1 MHDSWNSAFDSVH
14 AEPELKERTKEYLD
28 RKVFCS
34 ARHRKVPAFRFAA
47 AAALCLAFFLA
58 GGLWLFFTPAVY
70 ISVDINPS
78 MELGVNR
85 FSRIISVEGYNEDG
99 SALAETLNLR
109 FLNYM
114 DALNRVLENDT
125 IADLLSEDG
134 ELSLTVVGN
143 SESQSS
149 RMLQEM
155 EASLSDYSN
164 VHCHLGSMEEM
175 HEAHDCGMSFGKYQA
190 YLILKELNPSVT
202 EEEVQAMTMK
212 EIQEQ
217 VRMYSDSGSS
227 GNDGEEDETPDASE
241 TCEPQTSGTENGHHG
256 QHSDNRTD
264 DGADTAGQNGQT
276 YSGNGKEHNRR
287 NHE

>member
-14 AEPELKERTKEYLD
+14 AEPELKEHTKEYLRRTLFCPM
-28 RKVFCS
+28 RK
-34 ARHRKVPAFRFAA
+34 RKPPAFRFAA
-47 AAALCLAFFLA
+47 ASVLCLAFFLTA
-58 GGLWLFFTPAVY
+58 CLWLFFTPAAY

-85 FSRIISVEGYNEDG
+85 FSRIISVESYNEDG
-99 SALAETLNLR
+99 AALAKTLDLR

-114 DALNRVLENDT
+114 DALNLVLENDT

-134 ELSLTVVGN
+134 ELSLTVAGN

-164 VHCHLGSMEEM
+164 VHCHSGSMEEM

-202 EEEVQAMTMK
+202 EEEVQGMTMK

-217 VRMYSDSGSS
+217 IRLYSDSRNS
-227 GNDGEEDETPDASE
+227 GNDRDSQETPDVSE
-241 TCEPQTSGTENGHHG
+241 PCEPQTSGTENGHHG
-256 QHSDNRTD
+256 QHSDTTPSDRENTS
-264 DGADTAGQNGQT
+264 GQNGQT
-276 YSGNGKEHNRR
+276 DTGNGKKNSRR

>member
-14 AEPELKERTKEYLD
+14 AEPELKEHTKEYL
-28 RKVFCS
+28 RRTLFCPVQK
-34 ARHRKVPAFRFAA
+34 RRPPAFRFAA
-47 AAALCLAFFLA
+47 ISALCLAFFLTA
-58 GGLWLFFTPAVY
+58 GLWLFFTPAAY

-78 MELGVNR
+78 IELGVNR
-85 FSRIISVEGYNEDG
+85 FSRIISVESYNEDG
-99 SALAETLNLR
+99 AALAKTLDLR

-134 ELSLTVVGN
+134 ELSLTVAGN

-164 VHCHLGSMEEM
+164 VHCHSGNMEEM

-202 EEEVQAMTMK
+202 EEEVQGMTMK

-217 VRMYSDSGSS
+217 IRLYSDSGSS
-227 GNDGEEDETPDASE
+227 GNDRDSQETPDVSE

-256 QHSDNRTD
+256 QHSDTTPS
-264 DGADTAGQNGQT
+264 DGEHTAGQT
-276 YSGNGKEHNRR
+276 DSGNGNKHSRR